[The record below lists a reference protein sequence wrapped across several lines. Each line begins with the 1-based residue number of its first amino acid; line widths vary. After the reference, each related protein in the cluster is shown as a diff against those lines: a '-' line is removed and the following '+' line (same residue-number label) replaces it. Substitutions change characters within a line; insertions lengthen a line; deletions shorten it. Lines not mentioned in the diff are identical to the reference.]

1 MAKFRS
7 SSCPVDPWEQESD
20 ISPEDR
26 AKSVLGG
33 QDEGIDTEVGVKSR

>member
-7 SSCPVDPWEQESD
+7 SSCPVDPWEQQSD
-20 ISPEDR
+20 ISPDR

-33 QDEGIDTEVGVKSR
+33 QDESIDTEVAVKSR